1 MSLIKPYPRMRGQVG
16 DAECV
21 LNVQRK
27 VSRGTAVFSLRV
39 QSDLE
44 QAVG

>member
-1 MSLIKPYPRMRGQVG
+1 MSLIKAYPQMRGQVG

-21 LNVQRK
+21 LNMQRK
-27 VSRGTAVFSLRV
+27 VSRRIAVFSLWV

-44 QAVG
+44 QAMG